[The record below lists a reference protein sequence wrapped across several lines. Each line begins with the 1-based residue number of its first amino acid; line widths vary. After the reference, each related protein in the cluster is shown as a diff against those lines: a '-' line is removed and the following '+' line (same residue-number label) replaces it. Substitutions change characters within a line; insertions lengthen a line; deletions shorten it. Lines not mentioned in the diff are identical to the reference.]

1 MEVGGGQQWSHNT
14 LQSGLGLCGAPG
26 CSPAHSS
33 QESMN
38 KIRGLPPEVK
48 EPGPGVELGVED
60 GLLCQL
66 IHSPE
71 FNLFSHSAVFES
83 NFIQVPMGSSGPALS
98 LSQSCF
104 QHLVQ
109 KCCGL

>member
-38 KIRGLPPEVK
+38 KIRGLPPEVR

-98 LSQSCF
+98 LSKSCF

>member
-1 MEVGGGQQWSHNT
+1 MEVGGGQLWSHNI
-14 LQSGLGLCGAPG
+14 LQSGWVCVEPEG

-38 KIRGLPPEVK
+38 KIRGLPPEVW

-83 NFIQVPMGSSGPALS
+83 NFIQVPTCSSEPALS
-98 LSQSCF
+98 LSKTCLQRS
-104 QHLVQ
+104 VQ

>member
-1 MEVGGGQQWSHNT
+1 MEVGGRKQWSHNT
-14 LQSGLGLCGAPG
+14 LQSGWRCGAPG

-33 QESMN
+33 QESMH
-38 KIRGLPPEVK
+38 KIRGLPAEVR

-83 NFIQVPMGSSGPALS
+83 NFIQVPMGSSG
-98 LSQSCF
+98 
-104 QHLVQ
+104 
-109 KCCGL
+109 